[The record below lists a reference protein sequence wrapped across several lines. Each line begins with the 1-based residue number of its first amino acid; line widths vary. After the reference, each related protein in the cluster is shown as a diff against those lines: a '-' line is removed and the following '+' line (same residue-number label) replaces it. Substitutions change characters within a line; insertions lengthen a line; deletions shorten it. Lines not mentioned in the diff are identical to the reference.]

1 MKRRRSKAS
10 GPTYL
15 QGELR
20 DLPPAKSVA
29 ESQAEREAFFERAWA
44 QKAAR
49 EARQAAAG
57 KPAPANPANPANPDA
72 QAAAAAA
79 AAEKRRKAEEERV
92 ARAKRIAAAL
102 SDSDSD

>member
-1 MKRRRSKAS
+1 MKRRRSKSS

-29 ESQAEREAFFERAWA
+29 ESQAEREAFFARAWA

-57 KPAPANPANPANPDA
+57 KSAPAAPPGPDA
-72 QAAAAAA
+72 QAVAAA
-79 AAEKRRKAEEERV
+79 AAEKRRKAEEERI

-102 SDSDSD
+102 SDSD